1 MTKPILRRTAAILAS
16 VLLALPVSAARTYT
30 GQFTDVSSGAWYY
43 NDVADA
49 YSLGL
54 INGKSD
60 TAFKPDGTLT
70 IAETIKLA
78 VCCHQMLRDGAVT
91 DLASS
96 GGAWY
101 DPYVSYAVEN
111 GIVTE
116 TYEDYNAPATR
127 GQVAVLFSR
136 TMISSG
142 TDAPEVNPIAFG
154 QLTDVDV
161 NAWYSGS
168 VYRLYRWGILTGD
181 GAGSVKP
188 EAQVKR
194 SEISAIVMRMID
206 ASKRVDLNANDGD
219 KLPASSTIT
228 VPSVDTP
235 ASSGTSAGTNAPDV
249 LSSLTLYA
257 GSTDKKAFSGITGA
271 AGDFSVASGESYLN
285 ASYSM
290 DLLNSVVLEN
300 DNISFRLYTGS
311 GYEALGIVRG
321 WLNEAARGCN
331 GTALR
336 ERNDVYAAINSLF
349 KLWVDDVRIPV
360 NELWYADHG
369 DYTTYAFY
377 FDRYLDP
384 DAVSSVRFLCGKL
397 DADTLDTYG
406 MESLGYLAANA
417 EELTVPP
424 VEESLGNLGGT
435 SSDAPESG
443 NVTTESY
450 DAAMRDA
457 KAGAE
462 ILYEYNT
469 ARCTILYGRRM
480 YGGTADDYRLQ
491 FIFPDGT
498 VQNVA
503 YVELESIRINND
515 GDVLYYAIEGPDGK
529 TIQYGVNFGG

>member
-1 MTKPILRRTAAILAS
+1 MTKSVLRRTAAILAA

-30 GQFTDVSSGAWYY
+30 GQFTDVASGAWYY
-43 NDVADA
+43 NDIADA
-49 YSLGL
+49 YASGL

-60 TAFKPDGTLT
+60 TQFKPDGTLT

-78 VCCHQMLRDGAVT
+78 VCCHQMLRDGSVT

-96 GGAWY
+96 GGNWY
-101 DPYVSYAVEN
+101 DPYVSYATEN

-116 TYEDYNAPATR
+116 VYDDYNAPATR

-142 TDAPEVNPIAFG
+142 TEAPEVNPIAFG

-219 KLPASSTIT
+219 RLPE
-228 VPSVDTP
+228 TP
-235 ASSGTSAGTNAPDV
+235 AVTIPSDSTSTGTTTGSADAPDV
-249 LSSLTLYA
+249 LSSLTLYG

-271 AGDFSVASGESYLN
+271 AGDFSIAAGESYLN

-290 DLLNSVVLEN
+290 DLLNSVILEN

-321 WLNEAARGCN
+321 WLNDAARGYN
-331 GTALR
+331 GSSVR

-349 KLWVDDVRIPV
+349 KIWIDDTRIPV
-360 NELWYADHG
+360 NEMWYADHG

-377 FDRYLDP
+377 FDRYVDP
-384 DAVSSVRFLCGKL
+384 DAISSVRFLCGRV
-397 DADTLDTYG
+397 DADTLDAYG

-417 EELTVPP
+417 EELTTPP
-424 VEESLGNLGGT
+424 VEESLGNLGETPSDDTPGQIVT
-435 SSDAPESG
+435 SE
-443 NVTTESY
+443 NY
-450 DAAMRDA
+450 DAAIRDA
-457 KAGAE
+457 KQGAE
-462 ILYEYNT
+462 ILYEYET

-480 YGGTADDYRLQ
+480 YGGTVDDYRLL

-503 YVELESIRINND
+503 YVKLDSIRINND

-529 TIQYGVNFGG
+529 MIQYGVNLGGR